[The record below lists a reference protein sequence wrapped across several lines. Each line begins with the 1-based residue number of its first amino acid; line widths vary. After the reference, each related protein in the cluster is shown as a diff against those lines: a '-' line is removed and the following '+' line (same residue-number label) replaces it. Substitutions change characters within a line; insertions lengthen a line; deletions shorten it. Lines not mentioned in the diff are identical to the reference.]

1 MHHQYRHVSMQLLV
15 HAAMRMCM
23 LYNVYYK
30 LILIFQWLYPY
41 SDICHELIGHAPLF
55 CDSAFAQ
62 FSQEIGLASLAIS
75 NQWIDNLASVSY
87 HQLAIDIMITMQSMN
102 PQSV

>member
-1 MHHQYRHVSMQLLV
+1 MAVS
-15 HAAMRMCM
+15 
-23 LYNVYYK
+23 
-30 LILIFQWLYPY
+30 F

-75 NQWIDNLASVSY
+75 DQWIDNLASVSY
-87 HQLAIDIMITMQSMN
+87 HQLAIDIMITYHAVHESTISMIYPIHLEPCINFVEFMHGYFLHHN
-102 PQSV
+102 PLHFM

>member
-1 MHHQYRHVSMQLLV
+1 MAVS
-15 HAAMRMCM
+15 
-23 LYNVYYK
+23 
-30 LILIFQWLYPY
+30 F

-75 NQWIDNLASVSY
+75 DQWIDNLASVSY
-87 HQLAIDIMITMQSMN
+87 HRLAIEITMQSMN